1 MNVWIQ
7 NPFDNLP
14 SEGYRKQRYWLMA
27 EAFVRAGHQ
36 VTLWTSNFNHVG
48 KRYRGLEGLG
58 SFGGLEVRL
67 IPTRAYRTNV
77 SFARVRS
84 HRAYAREWER
94 LVESE
99 VSRLKSLPAPDLLV
113 TSIPTIG
120 AAETAIRLAR
130 RFGAKVVVDVQDA
143 WPETFERLAP
153 RGFRWLARLV
163 LSGLRRRAQR
173 IYREADLVTGVCD
186 RYRELTGRPDYYR
199 AYLGIEAIAKPR
211 RVGALADANVR
222 DLAIKRPSAGAPTGQ
237 HTGFANASIE
247 KNPRLPSH
255 VSRPAP
261 RPLRLVYSGNLGRT
275 YDLETVVRGLAA
287 EASLDIAGKGDGE
300 AALKRLVKDLGLEDR
315 VKFHGYLSQDELGA
329 LLHSCDIG
337 IVPMADESF
346 VGVPNKFADYAAA
359 ELAIVSSLGGESAA
373 LLAKYGCGESYAAG
387 DAKDFAAAVMRLRTR
402 LSEARQGAARLAAE
416 EFDAAKI
423 YDDYVNTALTN
434 IS

>member
-14 SEGYRKQRYWLMA
+14 TEGYRKQRYWLMA

-36 VTLWTSNFNHVG
+36 VTLWTSDFNHVG

-58 SFGGLEVRL
+58 GLESLGGLGVRL
-67 IPTRAYRTNV
+67 IPTRAYRKNV

-84 HRAYAREWER
+84 HRAYARKWER

-99 VSRLKSLPAPDLLV
+99 VSRLKSLPAPDLIV

-153 RGFRWLARLV
+153 RGLRWLARLA
-163 LSGLRRRAQR
+163 LSGLRRRARR

-186 RYRELTGRPDYYR
+186 RYRELTGRSDYYR
-199 AYLGIEAIAKPR
+199 AYLGIEKKSS
-211 RVGALADANVR
+211 L
-222 DLAIKRPSAGAPTGQ
+222 T
-237 HTGFANASIE
+237 
-247 KNPRLPSH
+247 SH
-255 VSRPAP
+255 VSGPAPAP

-315 VKFHGYLSQDELGA
+315 VKFHGYLSQDELGV
-329 LLHSCDIG
+329 LLRSCDIG
-337 IVPMADESF
+337 IVPMASESF

-359 ELAIVSSLGGESAA
+359 GLAIVSSLGGESAA
-373 LLAKYGCGESYAAG
+373 LLAKCGCGESYAAG
-387 DAKDFAAAVMRLRTR
+387 DAKDFAAAVMRLRMR
-402 LSEARQGAARLAAE
+402 LSEAWHGAARLAAE